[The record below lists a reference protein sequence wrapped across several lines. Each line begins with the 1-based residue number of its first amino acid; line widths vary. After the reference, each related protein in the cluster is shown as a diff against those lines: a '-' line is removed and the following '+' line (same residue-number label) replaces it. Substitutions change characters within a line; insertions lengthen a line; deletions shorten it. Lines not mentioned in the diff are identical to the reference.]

1 MRGSGD
7 GKRSFYDWH
16 LLKPEKAGKGGVQ
29 PAILEVTYIREKKP
43 TLRII
48 SEKQNSV
55 IHGDLYQLEMIM
67 RRIIL
72 GEKHPVI
79 QKVINFRE
87 GWWGDGKGE
96 VDLTQKPRNLTSTYL
111 IG

>member
-1 MRGSGD
+1 MSVLLSMILYSSWSQNVRGSGD

-43 TLRII
+43 TLIMRRFI

-55 IHGDLYQLEMIM
+55 IH
-67 RRIIL
+67 
-72 GEKHPVI
+72 
-79 QKVINFRE
+79 
-87 GWWGDGKGE
+87 E
-96 VDLTQKPRNLTSTYL
+96 VTY
-111 IG
+111 IS

>member
-29 PAILEVTYIREKKP
+29 PAILEVTYIRKKK
-43 TLRII
+43 TALIMKRLI

-55 IHGDLYQLEMIM
+55 IH
-67 RRIIL
+67 
-72 GEKHPVI
+72 
-79 QKVINFRE
+79 
-87 GWWGDGKGE
+87 E
-96 VDLTQKPRNLTSTYL
+96 VTY
-111 IG
+111 IS

>member
-43 TLRII
+43 HCELFQRN
-48 SEKQNSV
+48 K
-55 IHGDLYQLEMIM
+55 
-67 RRIIL
+67 
-72 GEKHPVI
+72 I
-79 QKVINFRE
+79 Q
-87 GWWGDGKGE
+87 
-96 VDLTQKPRNLTSTYL
+96 
-111 IG
+111 